1 MKNLFLLI
9 TSILILNSALQ
20 GQQEIKLYPEGQ
32 VENSGISADE
42 ENFDNHWVTNVTEA
56 RMYAYIAHTNIGKSA
71 AVLICPGGGYGGL
84 AVQHEG
90 SQFAIW
96 LNSLGISAFVLY
108 YRMPNHHY
116 QIPLS
121 DAQTAMEL
129 IYKRAKEW
137 NIDKNKIGVAGF
149 SAGGH
154 LASTVG
160 THFAKKNRPAFM
172 ILVYPVISMTGDGT
186 CKNLLGENPSAQLI
200 EQYSSELQVTPR
212 TPSTLIIAA
221 TDDDL
226 VPVEHSEKFYNAL
239 QAKRVNSEL
248 CLFKHG
254 GHGFGMRK
262 SGADTDQWLEVLEI
276 WLKNRE
282 LVK

>member
-1 MKNLFLLI
+1 MV
-9 TSILILNSALQ
+9 LNCGLQ
-20 GQQEIKLYPEGQ
+20 AQQEIKLYPEDPL
-32 VENSGISADE
+32 ENSGITAQE
-42 ENFDNHWVTNVTEA
+42 ENYDNHWVTNVTEA
-56 RMYAYIAHTNIGKSA
+56 RMYAYIAPNHTGKNA
-71 AVLICPGGGYGGL
+71 AVLICPGGGYAGL

-90 SQFAIW
+90 SQFATW

-108 YRMPNHHY
+108 YRMPNNHY
-116 QIPLS
+116 QIPLD

-129 IYKRAKEW
+129 IYKRADEW

-160 THFAKKNRPAFM
+160 THFTKKNRPAFM

-200 EQYSSELQVTPR
+200 EHYSSDLQVKTKTP
-212 TPSTLIIAA
+212 PTLIIAA
-221 TDDDL
+221 TDDD
-226 VPVEHSEKFYNAL
+226 VVQVEHSEKFFKAL
-239 QAKRVNSEL
+239 QAKQINSEL
-248 CLFKHG
+248 RLFSQG

-262 SGADTDQWLEVLEI
+262 SGAESDKWLETLEI
-276 WLKNRE
+276 WLKNRT